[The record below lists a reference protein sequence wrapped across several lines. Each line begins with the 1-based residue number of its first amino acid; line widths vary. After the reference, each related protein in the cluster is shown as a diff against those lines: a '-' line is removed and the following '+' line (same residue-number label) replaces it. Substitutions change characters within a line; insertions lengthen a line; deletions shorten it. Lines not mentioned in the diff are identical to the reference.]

1 MIAVPTSPP
10 SPSGPTPEEMYA
22 AIVRRDA
29 TLAGVFVV
37 GVKTTGVFCRPGCG
51 ARTPLRRNVE
61 FFPTVSAALHAGY
74 RPCKRCRPLEAGERA
89 PAWVAEVLELAMSHP
104 GRRLTARD
112 LRAHGLDPARAARYF
127 KRRYGMTFQAYH
139 RALRVG
145 AALSKIRSGA
155 TMTSAQVRSG
165 FESSS
170 GLREAFHEYF
180 GAAPTR
186 VQPGVSPVRVTVM
199 TTPLGDMLAGATDA
213 GVCLLEFTDRRGL
226 ATQIATLRRR
236 FATPIVPG
244 ESTHLAALRAQLEA
258 YFAGARRSFDLPLDA
273 PGTPFQQSVWDA
285 LRQIPP
291 DETRSYAA
299 IARAI
304 GRPTAV
310 RAVARANGDNR
321 IAILIPCH
329 RVIGSDGSAVGY
341 AGQIWRKQWLLN
353 HEQQLTGKSEPLFPG
368 H

>member
-1 MIAVPTSPP
+1 
-10 SPSGPTPEEMYA
+10 MYA

-29 TLAGVFVV
+29 ALAGVFVV

-74 RPCKRCRPLEAGERA
+74 RPCKRCRPLEDGEQA
-89 PAWVAEVLELAMSHP
+89 PEWVAGVLELAASHA
-104 GRRLTARD
+104 GRRLTAQD
-112 LRAHGLDPARAARYF
+112 LRDHGLDPARAARYF

-145 AALSKIRSGA
+145 AALTRIRSGA

-180 GAAPTR
+180 GAAPSQ
-186 VQPGVSPVRVTVM
+186 VQPGVSPVRVTVI
-199 TTPLGDMLAGATDA
+199 TTPLGEMLAGASDA
-213 GVCLLEFTDRRGL
+213 GVCLLEFTDSRGL
-226 ATQIATLRRR
+226 ATQISTLRRR
-236 FATPIVPG
+236 FAAPIMPG
-244 ESTHLAALRAQLEA
+244 DSAHLAALRTQLEA
-258 YFAGARRSFDLPLDA
+258 YFAGDESEFDLPLDA
-273 PGTPFQQSVWDA
+273 PGTPFQESVWKA
-285 LRQIPP
+285 LRQIPVG
-291 DETRSYAA
+291 ETRSYAA
-299 IARAI
+299 IAKAI

-341 AGQIWRKQWLLN
+341 AGQVWRKQWLLN
-353 HEQQLTGKSEPLFPG
+353 HEQKITGRPTPLFPDA
-368 H
+368 